1 MVSHFMSTMML
12 LLLVLAKNIGVS
24 PTFNFFFLKATIIY
38 ACVKAEV
45 LNSVL
50 FTYFEK
56 Q

>member
-24 PTFNFFFLKATIIY
+24 PTFNFFLKATVIY

-50 FTYFEK
+50 FTYFKK